1 MLHKRLKK
9 RLAMCLSA
17 VLAVTCMLSS
27 IPVQAQSLRLG
38 STDKVNLASGLTY
51 ETNWLREDFNSDTY
65 SDYDHVKMTD
75 GKKASSIWAAECA
88 GFKRRASDEPVTFTF
103 DLGSKKEVNE
113 VNFSGWD
120 GNESGVRNPN
130 HFKVEYTD
138 DNGDWQLFYEGDVGR
153 ASPEGYEVAYQYGY
167 EMPDNGS
174 VTTQNIR
181 LSLSF
186 DPSSG
191 VAFLDEIEILSPAAG
206 SSNPSVDFV
215 NIALNKPY
223 TITTPHK
230 DWDADHPTT
239 GNEYTDGIYGN
250 GDYNDLSYAHV
261 NIQDSAVD
269 TIIEFDLGAEY
280 DINGV
285 QLSGFYYTDAYI
297 YTPKN
302 FRLEYF
308 DGAEWKLLVASPESI
323 GYPAGI
329 GTFGGDTYKAALPD
343 SGTVK
348 AQKVR
353 LVTRPW
359 STGLYFDEIEIL
371 GIGNGEEPTPPGDKP
386 SMELPADDVAVISSG
401 MKYTAAP
408 AIQFEN
414 GYSDSTPSK
423 LTNGKL
429 ASSKD
434 DTSSIVGIKLT
445 AGQPQELIFEFTAD
459 QKFRGMSFHGWS
471 DSVLPSYKVD
481 YQLPDSNWSVIKED
495 AVAANGHDYTVDT
508 LIAGGNAANTKKV
521 RLTLTADQD
530 TTVYLDEIAVYE
542 KKVEPLPPTVDP
554 NNIIGGVKYTTNL
567 KDGNANASPAEG
579 DYHPGHPDVGRNR
592 LTDGVKA
599 GKGSSWSAAATV
611 GLHVPSP
618 DVQHDD
624 PNEKRIITEFNMEEA
639 RSFQQISFSSF
650 LDAQNGI
657 LYPRHLL
664 IEYKSGDG
672 EWINLFDRDVSVA
685 GASMTEFI
693 YRVPDN
699 GSIECTDIRLS
710 FTAGKDSGCWL
721 FIDEI
726 EVLEKA
732 TSNMPNLNPEAG
744 NCKNILQGIPY
755 TTTLINGNA
764 NADPKEGDYHPSH
777 LDPNKK
783 FLTDG
788 VRGSDWMSNGIL
800 MFAARDAAHSIPG
813 EFVFDLGEVKTFEQ
827 ANIGIITSG
836 DPAIYAPSKITVK
849 VSNDPGEDK
858 EWKMVGNY
866 KWKDSKEQGKEVV
879 LVAPDDEPIE
889 AQYVMVEFYHNEA
902 WICVDE
908 VQIYDH
914 PTGQDADAALT
925 LKQPPLEMLRDTPP
939 TISEDGTHVVLP
951 ESPSEFYDIELFGS
965 DNKTV
970 VDLDGNIHT
979 PLFDTTVNLMYK
991 AVLKED
997 PTNFEKGD
1005 YNVQIT
1011 IPGKYSV
1018 ENGDNEK
1025 PDTLPALRE
1034 WKGGNGEFTLTDTSA
1049 IVIAPSAD
1057 ARTEEIAN
1065 DVKDFFKDMLGREI
1079 AVKKGEA
1086 AAGDVYLKLDSSIPE
1101 MGEEGYYMN
1110 VTDKVVIT
1118 SPGYTGLLYGGI
1130 TATQILYDDEDHL
1143 NIPQGIARDYPMY
1156 EVRSGMVDVARAFV
1170 PMDYLKEITRY
1181 FSWFKLN
1188 ELHLHVNDRGENN
1201 YQAFRIESDLEGL
1214 TATDGSYSKEEY
1226 REYQK
1231 EALKYG
1237 IHIVTE
1243 FETPGHANS
1252 FGNIPGISMLDP
1264 SHINIG
1270 DEASVNIVKSLFDE
1284 MLGGDDPVIIREN
1297 KVVHIGTDEYAYND
1311 NNSQAI
1317 RDYTYDIAEYV
1328 KSLGYTPR
1336 FWGGLWGN
1344 SGLPNG
1350 VTTTT
1355 GIQTNFWAHDDP
1367 KYNVNYQ
1374 TLYDANYDV
1383 VATVNELLY
1392 MVPGG
1397 SAFVDYLDL
1406 TKLYNQWNVNWL
1418 TLNGSIRMPLGH
1430 PQTLGAEFAVWN
1442 DKHTSGGG
1450 LSYHDVFQR
1459 VKYGVVLLSEKNWQ
1473 GEPTEGQNARGFLD
1487 RVAKFWNTVP
1497 GVNPNRYIESETG
1510 TLVDYDF
1517 ESVNGTTVNDHSGN
1531 AYDAT
1536 LTNGSIVDGKDGKG
1550 VSLSGNGYLSLPM
1563 DGIGFPYTVEFDI
1576 KLNSAPSKDATLFS
1590 GRDATFYLNMD
1601 GTGKMGFKRDGY
1613 VMGTSHGKSQ
1623 AVFRPDGYAYSFG
1636 YELPVGEWVHVK
1648 ISGGKQF
1655 TTLTVNGQEY
1665 KAEMQNSIVGNIS
1678 MKPTEFSST
1687 AILPTAKIGD
1697 KMDGILDNLSV
1708 VDPTR
1713 SEEAQRNPNLAL
1725 NCTASM
1731 STREVDYTFGP
1742 DMAVDGNTAL
1752 ESRASF
1758 SKEEDYQ
1765 WLKIDLGKVQDIN
1778 RVVLYC
1784 GEEAKEYKISISET
1798 GNDGD
1803 WHEIFYKL
1811 VEGDAG
1817 AKYLPPY
1824 IIDFD
1829 TTKARYIKYEQLQR
1843 FWSPLYNTYYSGGV
1857 SEIEVYNMKGAY
1869 DITIAP
1875 TENGTV
1881 TANRQTADENE
1892 VITLAVTPDS
1902 GYKVKSVAVN
1912 GTAITPVD
1920 GVYSFT
1926 MPKKHV
1932 TVTAEFEADT
1942 TVVTYSVTVTDGT
1955 ANPAKAAAG
1964 STITLTANAP
1974 ETGKQFKE
1982 WQVSPS
1988 VAFVDG
1994 TTANDATAKF
2004 TMPAGNVT
2012 ATAVYEDIPVVT
2024 YNVTISSTANGTV
2037 TADKQTAAEGDTVT
2051 LNVKPA
2057 DGYSIES
2064 VKVNGTAIT
2073 ATSGVYSFTMPAE
2086 DVTVTATFKKNDT
2099 ESSYNITVTQVTG
2112 GIITPQKTSAKA
2124 GETIRVSIAPD
2135 TNYYLESLYCND
2147 EELVAYF
2154 GVYSFVMP
2162 AEDVVL
2168 VASFKP
2174 YGGSS
2179 GGSGGGW
2186 IGGGGSSRPTEPTT
2200 PEKPKPTSPTWE
2212 EVDGV
2217 WKLKG
2222 IDGDYLTGWQKVDGA
2237 WYYLGANG
2245 AMRTGWFQDGNNW
2258 YYLKSNGVM
2267 ATGWL
2272 KLQNTWYYL
2281 GANGVMKTGW
2291 LFDNGVW
2298 YYLYNW
2304 GGMANISWVKVN
2316 NAWYYFRGNGSM
2328 MTGWLLQG
2336 NTWYYLKG
2344 DGAMATGWNWVGNK
2358 CYYFNSSGKMAQNT
2372 TIGSYRVNAN
2382 GEWVK

>member
-9 RLAMCLSA
+9 RLAACLSA

-27 IPVQAQSLRLG
+27 IPAVSAQQSRAD
-38 STDKVNLASGLTY
+38 SRPNLVAGLTY
-51 ETNWLREDFNSDTY
+51 TTNFTEFNGAWDDPSY
-65 SDYDHVKMTD
+65 SKLTD
-75 GKKASSIWAAECA
+75 GQKGACNWDLAYV
-88 GFKRRASDEPVTFTF
+88 GFNDKDDPRGERWINF
-103 DLGSKKEVNE
+103 DLGEVKEVNE
-113 VNFSGWD
+113 VKVTGWEAEA
-120 GNESGVRNPN
+120 GNIVWRPASYRI
-130 HFKVEYTD
+130 EYMD
-138 DNGDWQLFYEGDVGR
+138 
-153 ASPEGYEVAYQYGY
+153 PEGVWQPFHEQTGLGDFVENANYEFGY
-167 EMPDNGS
+167 ALPDNAT
-174 VTTQNIR
+174 VEATQVRINMVAQNVCTY
-181 LSLSF
+181 LSE
-186 DPSSG
+186 
-191 VAFLDEIEILSPAAG
+191 VEIFGAG
-206 SSNPSVDFV
+206 SNTPSEPEIDFV
-215 NIALNKPY
+215 NVALNKPY

-239 GNEYTDGIYGN
+239 GKEYTDGVYGN
-250 GDYNDLSYAHV
+250 GDYNDLSYAHI
-261 NIQDSAVD
+261 NIQNSEVD
-269 TIIEFDLGAEY
+269 TIIEFDLGAPY

-308 DGAEWKLLVASPESI
+308 DGAEWKLLVASPEEISF
-323 GYPAGI
+323 PSGI
-329 GTFGGDTYKAALPD
+329 STFGGDTYKAALPD
-343 SGTVK
+343 NGTVK

-371 GIGNGEEPTPPGDKP
+371 GIANGEEPTPPDDKP

-401 MKYTAAP
+401 MNYTAAP
-408 AIQFEN
+408 ALQFAA
-414 GYSDSTPSK
+414 GYEDTTPSK
-423 LTNGKL
+423 LTNGTL
-429 ASSKD
+429 GSSKE
-434 DTSSIVGIKLT
+434 DTSSIVGIQLT
-445 AGQPQELIFEFTAD
+445 AGQPQELIFEFSAD
-459 QKFRGMSFHGWS
+459 KQFRGLSFHGWS
-471 DSVLPSYKVD
+471 DGALPSYKVD
-481 YQLPDSNWSVIKED
+481 YQLPDSNWSAYAED
-495 AVAANGHDYTVDT
+495 SITADGDDYTVDA
-508 LIAGGNAANTKKV
+508 LIVGNNAANTKKV
-521 RLTLTADQD
+521 RLTLTADED

-542 KKVEPLPPTVDP
+542 KKADPLPPTLDP

-579 DYHPGHPDVGRNR
+579 DYHPQHTDEGRDR

-618 DVQHDD
+618 DVEHDD
-624 PNEKRIITEFNMEEA
+624 PDEKRIILEFNIGEA
-639 RSFQQISFSSF
+639 KSFQQISFSSF
-650 LDAQNGI
+650 LDAYNGI

-664 IEYKSGDG
+664 IEYKNGEG

-699 GSIECTDIRLS
+699 GSITCTDIRFS
-710 FTAGKDSGCWL
+710 FTAGKDDGCWL

-755 TTTLINGNA
+755 STTLINGNA

-777 LDPNKK
+777 LDPDKK

-788 VRGSDWMSNGIL
+788 LRGSDWTSNGIL

-813 EFVFDLGEVKTFEQ
+813 EFIFDLGEVKTFEQ

-836 DPAIYAPSKITVK
+836 DPTIYTPSKITVK
-849 VSNDPGEDK
+849 VSNDPGEEK

-866 KWKDSKEQGKEVV
+866 KWKEATNQSKEVV
-879 LVAPDDEPIE
+879 LVAPDGEPIE
-889 AQYVMVEFYHNEA
+889 AQYVMFEFYHNEA

-908 VQIYDH
+908 IQIYDH
-914 PTGQDADAALT
+914 ATGQDADAALT

-939 TISEDGTHVVLP
+939 TISEDGTHIVLP

-997 PTNFEKGD
+997 PTNVEKGD

-1011 IPGKYSV
+1011 IPGKYTAESS
-1018 ENGDNEK
+1018 GNEK

-1034 WKGGNGEFTLTDTSA
+1034 WKGGQGEFTLTDASA
-1049 IVIAPSAD
+1049 IVIDSSAD

-1065 DVKDFFKDMLGREI
+1065 SIKEFFKDMLGRDI

-1118 SPGYTGLLYGGI
+1118 APGYTGLLYGGI

-1156 EVRSGMVDVARAFV
+1156 EVRSGMVDVARAFI

-1284 MLGGDDPVIIREN
+1284 MLGGDDPVIIKEN
-1297 KVVHIGTDEYAYND
+1297 QVVHIGTDEYAYND

-1317 RDYTYDIAEYV
+1317 RDYTYEIAEYV

-1383 VATVNELLY
+1383 VNTLNELLY

-1418 TLNGSIRMPLGH
+1418 SLNGTIRMPLGH

-1450 LSYHDVFQR
+1450 LSYFDVFQR
-1459 VKYGVVLLSEKNWQ
+1459 VKYGVVLLAEKNWQ

-1487 RVAKFWNTVP
+1487 RVDKFWNAVP
-1497 GVNPNRYIESETG
+1497 GANPNRYVESETG

-1517 ESVNGTTVNDHSGN
+1517 ESVSGNTVSDNSGN

-1536 LTNGSIVDGKDGKG
+1536 VTNGTIVDGKDGKA
-1550 VSLSGNGYLSLPM
+1550 VSFGGDGYLSLPM
-1563 DGIGFPYTVEFDI
+1563 DGIGFPFTVEFDI
-1576 KLNSAPSKDATLFS
+1576 KLNSAPSADATLFS
-1590 GRDATFYLNMD
+1590 GRDGTFYLNMD
-1601 GTGKMGFKRDGY
+1601 GSGKMGFKRDGY
-1613 VMGTSHGKSQ
+1613 VMGTVNGKSQ
-1623 AVFRPDGYAYSFG
+1623 AVFKPDGYAYSFG

-1648 ISGGKQF
+1648 ISTGKQF

-1687 AILPTAKIGD
+1687 TILPTEKIGD
-1697 KMDGILDNLSV
+1697 KMDGVLDNLNV
-1708 VDPTR
+1708 VDPNR

-1725 NCTASM
+1725 NCTATM
-1731 STREVDYTFGP
+1731 SSREVNETFGP

-1765 WLKIDLGKVQDIN
+1765 WLLIDLGKVQDIN

-1784 GEEAKEYKISISET
+1784 GEQAKEYKISISET
-1798 GNDGD
+1798 GNDDD

-1811 VEGDAG
+1811 VDGDAG
-1817 AKYLPPY
+1817 EKYLPPY
-1824 IIDFD
+1824 VIDFD
-1829 TTKARYIKYEQLQR
+1829 TTKARYVKYEQLQR

-1869 DITIAP
+1869 DITVAS

-1881 TANRQTADENE
+1881 TASKQTADKDE
-1892 VITLAVTPDS
+1892 VITLTVTPNS
-1902 GYKVKSVAVN
+1902 GYKVKSVKVN
-1912 GTAITPVD
+1912 GTVITPVD

-1926 MPKKHV
+1926 MPDKNV

-1942 TVVTYSVTVTDGT
+1942 AVVTYNVTVTNGT
-1955 ANPAKAAAG
+1955 ANPDKATAG
-1964 STITLTANAP
+1964 TTVTLTANAP
-1974 ETGKQFKE
+1974 EAGKQFKE

-1988 VAFVDG
+1988 VTFADG

-2004 TMPAGNVT
+2004 TMPADDVT
-2012 ATAVYEDIPVVT
+2012 ATAVYEDIPAVT
-2024 YNVTISSTANGTV
+2024 YKVTVAATENGTV
-2037 TADKQTAAEGDTVT
+2037 TADKQVAAEGDKVT
-2051 LNVKPA
+2051 LTINPA
-2057 DGYSIES
+2057 DDYSVDS
-2064 VKVNGTAIT
+2064 VKVNGTEIT

-2086 DVTVTATFKKNDT
+2086 DVTVTVTFKKNT
-2099 ESSYNITVTQVTG
+2099 GESSYSITVANVTG
-2112 GIITPQKTSAKA
+2112 GVIIPQKTSAKA
-2124 GETIRVSIAPD
+2124 GETIRVKVAPD
-2135 TNYYLESLYCND
+2135 DNYYLEALYFNN
-2147 EELVAYF
+2147 EEMVAHF
-2154 GVYSFVMP
+2154 GVYSFIMP

-2168 VASFKP
+2168 SAFFKP
-2174 YGGSS
+2174 YGGGSS
-2179 GGSGGGW
+2179 GGGSW
-2186 IGGGGSSRPTEPTT
+2186 GGGGSTTRPSEPEEPT
-2200 PEKPKPTSPTWE
+2200 PTDPTWE
-2212 EVDGV
+2212 QVDGV

-2222 IDGDYLTGWQKVDGA
+2222 TDGEYLTGWQKVDGK
-2237 WYYLGANG
+2237 WYYLNSSGT
-2245 AMRTGWFQDGNNW
+2245 MVTGWFQDGSTW
-2258 YYLKSNGVM
+2258 YYLKSDGSM

-2272 KLQNTWYYL
+2272 KLGNTWYYL
-2281 GANGVMKTGW
+2281 NAGGAMKTGW

-2304 GGMANISWVKVN
+2304 GGMANTSWVKVN
-2316 NAWYYFRGNGSM
+2316 NTWYYFRGNGAM

-2344 DGAMATGWNWVGNK
+2344 NGAMATGWNWVGSK
-2358 CYYFNSSGKMAQNT
+2358 CYYFNASGKMAQNT
-2372 TIGSYRVNAN
+2372 TIGGYRVNAN

>member
-1 MLHKRLKK
+1 
-9 RLAMCLSA
+9 
-17 VLAVTCMLSS
+17 
-27 IPVQAQSLRLG
+27 
-38 STDKVNLASGLTY
+38 
-51 ETNWLREDFNSDTY
+51 
-65 SDYDHVKMTD
+65 
-75 GKKASSIWAAECA
+75 
-88 GFKRRASDEPVTFTF
+88 
-103 DLGSKKEVNE
+103 
-113 VNFSGWD
+113 
-120 GNESGVRNPN
+120 
-130 HFKVEYTD
+130 
-138 DNGDWQLFYEGDVGR
+138 
-153 ASPEGYEVAYQYGY
+153 
-167 EMPDNGS
+167 
-174 VTTQNIR
+174 
-181 LSLSF
+181 
-186 DPSSG
+186 
-191 VAFLDEIEILSPAAG
+191 
-206 SSNPSVDFV
+206 
-215 NIALNKPY
+215 
-223 TITTPHK
+223 
-230 DWDADHPTT
+230 
-239 GNEYTDGIYGN
+239 
-250 GDYNDLSYAHV
+250 
-261 NIQDSAVD
+261 
-269 TIIEFDLGAEY
+269 
-280 DINGV
+280 
-285 QLSGFYYTDAYI
+285 
-297 YTPKN
+297 
-302 FRLEYF
+302 
-308 DGAEWKLLVASPESI
+308 
-323 GYPAGI
+323 
-329 GTFGGDTYKAALPD
+329 
-343 SGTVK
+343 
-348 AQKVR
+348 
-353 LVTRPW
+353 
-359 STGLYFDEIEIL
+359 
-371 GIGNGEEPTPPGDKP
+371 
-386 SMELPADDVAVISSG
+386 
-401 MKYTAAP
+401 
-408 AIQFEN
+408 
-414 GYSDSTPSK
+414 
-423 LTNGKL
+423 
-429 ASSKD
+429 
-434 DTSSIVGIKLT
+434 
-445 AGQPQELIFEFTAD
+445 
-459 QKFRGMSFHGWS
+459 
-471 DSVLPSYKVD
+471 
-481 YQLPDSNWSVIKED
+481 
-495 AVAANGHDYTVDT
+495 
-508 LIAGGNAANTKKV
+508 
-521 RLTLTADQD
+521 
-530 TTVYLDEIAVYE
+530 
-542 KKVEPLPPTVDP
+542 
-554 NNIIGGVKYTTNL
+554 
-567 KDGNANASPAEG
+567 
-579 DYHPGHPDVGRNR
+579 
-592 LTDGVKA
+592 
-599 GKGSSWSAAATV
+599 
-611 GLHVPSP
+611 
-618 DVQHDD
+618 
-624 PNEKRIITEFNMEEA
+624 
-639 RSFQQISFSSF
+639 
-650 LDAQNGI
+650 
-657 LYPRHLL
+657 
-664 IEYKSGDG
+664 
-672 EWINLFDRDVSVA
+672 
-685 GASMTEFI
+685 
-693 YRVPDN
+693 
-699 GSIECTDIRLS
+699 
-710 FTAGKDSGCWL
+710 
-721 FIDEI
+721 
-726 EVLEKA
+726 
-732 TSNMPNLNPEAG
+732 
-744 NCKNILQGIPY
+744 
-755 TTTLINGNA
+755 
-764 NADPKEGDYHPSH
+764 
-777 LDPNKK
+777 
-783 FLTDG
+783 
-788 VRGSDWMSNGIL
+788 MSNGIL

-813 EFVFDLGEVKTFEQ
+813 EFIFDLGEVKTFEQ

-836 DPAIYAPSKITVK
+836 DPAIYAPSKITIK

-879 LVAPDDEPIE
+879 LVAPDGEPIE
-889 AQYVMVEFYHNEA
+889 AQYVMFEFYHNEA

-914 PTGQDADAALT
+914 TTGQDADAALT
-925 LKQPPLEMLRDTPP
+925 LKQPPLEMLRETPP

-951 ESPSEFYDIELFGS
+951 KSPSEFYDIELFGS

-970 VDLDGNIHT
+970 VDLDGKIHT

-1011 IPGKYSV
+1011 IPGKYTV

-1034 WKGGNGEFTLTDTSA
+1034 WKGGKGEFTLTDTSA
-1049 IVIAPSAD
+1049 IVIDSSAD

-1065 DVKDFFKDMLGREI
+1065 DVKDFFKDMLGRDI

-1118 SPGYTGLLYGGI
+1118 APGYTGLLYGGI

-1188 ELHLHVNDRGENN
+1188 EIHLHINDRGENN

-1226 REYQK
+1226 REYQR

-1237 IHIVTE
+1237 IHVVTE

-1284 MLGGDDPVIIREN
+1284 MLGGDDPVIIKEN

-1317 RDYTYDIAEYV
+1317 RDYTYDIAEHV

-1459 VKYGVVLLSEKNWQ
+1459 IKYGVVLLSEKNWQ

-1517 ESVNGTTVNDHSGN
+1517 ESVNGTTVNDNSGN

-1601 GTGKMGFKRDGY
+1601 GSGKMGFKRDGY

-1623 AVFRPDGYAYSFG
+1623 AVFKPDGYAYSFG

-1648 ISGGKQF
+1648 ISCGKQF

-1725 NCTASM
+1725 NCTATM

-1784 GEEAKEYKISISET
+1784 GEQAKEYKISISET
-1798 GNDGD
+1798 GNDDD

-1811 VEGDAG
+1811 VDGNAG
-1817 AKYLPPY
+1817 EKYLDPY
-1824 IIDFD
+1824 VIDFD
-1829 TTKARYIKYEQLQR
+1829 TTKARYVKYEQLQR
-1843 FWSPLYNTYYSGGV
+1843 FYSDLYHTYYSGGV

-1869 DITIAP
+1869 DVTVAS

-1881 TANRQTADENE
+1881 TASKQTANKDE
-1892 VITLAVTPDS
+1892 VITLTVTPDS
-1902 GYKVKSVAVN
+1902 GYKVKSVKVN
-1912 GTAITPVD
+1912 GTVITPVD

-1926 MPKKHV
+1926 MPAKNV
-1932 TVTAEFEADT
+1932 TVTAEFEEDII
-1942 TVVTYSVTVTDGT
+1942 VVTYNVTVTNGT
-1955 ANPAKAAAG
+1955 ANPNKATAG
-1964 STITLTANAP
+1964 ATVTLTANAP
-1974 ETGKQFKE
+1974 ESGKQFKE
-1982 WQVSPS
+1982 WQVNPS
-1988 VAFVDG
+1988 VTFADG
-1994 TTANDATAKF
+1994 TTKNDSTAKF
-2004 TMPAGNVT
+2004 TMPAGDVT
-2012 ATAVYEDIPVVT
+2012 ATAVYEDIPAVT
-2024 YNVTISSTANGTV
+2024 YKVTVLATENGTV

-2051 LNVKPA
+2051 LTVKPA
-2057 DGYSIES
+2057 DGYSIDS

-2073 ATSGVYSFTMPAE
+2073 PTGGVYSFTMPAK
-2086 DVTVTATFKKNDT
+2086 DVEIAAAFKENQV
-2099 ESSYNITVTQVTG
+2099 ESSYKITVSKTTG
-2112 GIITPQKTSAKA
+2112 GVIVPEKTSAKA
-2124 GETIRVSIAPD
+2124 GETIRVSVAAD
-2135 TNYYLESLYCND
+2135 TNYYLGSLYCND
-2147 EELVAYF
+2147 EELVAYN
-2154 GVYSFVMP
+2154 GIYSFVMP

-2168 VASFKP
+2168 VASFKY

-2179 GGSGGGW
+2179 GGGSW
-2186 IGGGGSSRPTEPTT
+2186 GGGGSTTKPSTPDEPTLT
-2200 PEKPKPTSPTWE
+2200 DPTWE
-2212 EVDGV
+2212 QVDGV

-2222 IDGDYLTGWQKVDGA
+2222 TDGDYLTGWQKVDGK
-2237 WYYLGANG
+2237 
-2245 AMRTGWFQDGNNW
+2245 W
-2258 YYLKSNGVM
+2258 YYLKSNGAMVTGWFQDGSTWYYLKSDGSL

-2272 KLQNTWYYL
+2272 KLGNTWYYL
-2281 GANGVMKTGW
+2281 NAGGAMKTGW

-2304 GGMANISWVKVN
+2304 GGMANTSWVKVN
-2316 NAWYYFRGNGSM
+2316 NTWYYFRGNGSM

-2358 CYYFNSSGKMAQNT
+2358 CYYFNASGKMAQNT